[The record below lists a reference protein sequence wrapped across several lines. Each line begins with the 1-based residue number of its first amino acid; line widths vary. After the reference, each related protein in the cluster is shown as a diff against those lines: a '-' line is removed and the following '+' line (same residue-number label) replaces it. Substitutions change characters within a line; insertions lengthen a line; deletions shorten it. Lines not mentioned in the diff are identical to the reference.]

1 MSRTHQDVQLHVQPV
16 KSVMVTSVST
26 FLIVHVSTRAS
37 LTKTVKSGRKIRVVQ
52 AASAAAVML
61 NAHQPP
67 AMSLHANQ
75 VTTSI
80 LLMAIVVQ
88 HASEAIA
95 NVLIRQLVTN
105 T

>member
-1 MSRTHQDVQLHVQPV
+1 MSRIHQDVQLHVQPV
-16 KSVMVTSVST
+16 KSVMVTSVLT

-37 LTKTVKSGRKIRVVQ
+37 LIKTVKSGRKTKVAQ
-52 AASAAAVML
+52 AASAVAVML
-61 NAHQPP
+61 NALQPHV
-67 AMSLHANQ
+67 MSLHANQ

-88 HASEAIA
+88 HVSEAIA